1 MVTWNVRDRILPCLR
16 ALSEAS
22 EGLDVETI
30 VPIHGLP
37 VAWSDFVEQ
46 LDSGR

>member
-1 MVTWNVRDRILPCLR
+1 MVTWNAQGLILPCLR

-30 VPIHGLP
+30 VIDN
-37 VAWSDFVEQ
+37 ASDPRMR
-46 LDSGR
+46 STWP